1 MFWKTFF
8 RLKILNAAARFGA
21 WGKFHIYIYIY
32 ISSHNARELFL
43 CQKKTKITVV
53 ILVFGGFVLFDGG
66 FVNYQEALGLDIL
79 VHGEAER
86 TDMVEFFG
94 QQLEG
99 FAFTENGWVQ
109 VTLSKSMQQVVLVY
123 LIILFPARVCFFIF
137 VFFAHFVYNLRDKS
151 HADHYLIFYYSN

>member
-1 MFWKTFF
+1 MLVNVFPV
-8 RLKILNAAARFGA
+8 
-21 WGKFHIYIYIY
+21 
-32 ISSHNARELFL
+32 
-43 CQKKTKITVV
+43 KKTKNVV
-53 ILVFGGFVLFDGG
+53 EMLIFGGFSLIWRG

-109 VTLSKSMQQVVLVY
+109 VNFKKNRSM
-123 LIILFPARVCFFIF
+123 IF
-137 VFFAHFVYNLRDKS
+137 VPRRIFGGEGFRAFCDES
-151 HADHYLIFYYSN
+151 HANYY